1 MFVRRTSARQRF
13 FLAGESIRASGIYR
27 ASHNSHRGS
36 HEVTLLRD
44 EAFPPCEVCGDDV
57 RFERVR
63 TLNDTCDIRIRLY
76 KLPHVIGETPAR
88 AASGPR
94 EMAVIERERAKKAR
108 EESQRLR
115 REAEFV
121 WEKAEQ
127 WFQHT
132 S

>member
-1 MFVRRTSARQRF
+1 MFVHRTSARQRF

-44 EAFPPCEVCGDDV
+44 EAFPPCEACGDDV

-76 KLPHVIGETPAR
+76 KLPHVIGETRVR

-121 WEKAEQ
+121 SKKAEQ